1 MQMIS
6 NHHGYVCMITKSP
19 NEISEDVGIR
29 CTRHKGNGGFQALPP
44 SIEG

>member
-19 NEISEDVGIR
+19 NEILEDFSFHR
-29 CTRHKGNGGFQALPP
+29 TRHKENEGFQALPP
-44 SIEG
+44 LAEG